1 MNEWIDN
8 ADLPLLQSI
17 EIGQEALAG
26 DWCDDRKMIRDEPF
40 NYKNTLTMRSWIK

>member
-1 MNEWIDN
+1 MNEWINN

-26 DWCDDRKMIRDEPF
+26 DWYDDRKMIRDEPF
-40 NYKNTLTMRSWIK
+40 NYKNTLTMRSWIE